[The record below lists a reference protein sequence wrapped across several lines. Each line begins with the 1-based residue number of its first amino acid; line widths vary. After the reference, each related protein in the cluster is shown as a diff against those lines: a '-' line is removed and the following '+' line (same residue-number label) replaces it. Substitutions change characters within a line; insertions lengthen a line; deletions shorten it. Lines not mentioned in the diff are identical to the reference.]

1 MYRGFSISLFCIPV
15 FNTIYFPMYEHTKQN
30 IKFFF
35 NLKEGDIS
43 LYSGS
48 AAIAGIIC
56 NIVTNPLWM
65 IRTRMQSEIFHN

>member
-1 MYRGFSISLFCIPV
+1 
-15 FNTIYFPMYEHTKQN
+15 MYEHTKQN
-30 IKFFF
+30 IKLYF

-56 NIVTNPLWM
+56 NIITNPLWM
-65 IRTRMQSEIFHN
+65 IRTRMQAEIFHN